1 MKIAE
6 KTVVEMREE
15 ATEGLAVCFVCTGNT
30 CRSPMAAAILNDLSR
45 VPPVCSMCDI
55 ERLLNA
61 KRIRA
66 TSAGLFATG
75 APIAANA
82 VGALERA
89 GIRSLPDNDYRA
101 HISRT
106 LDAEPVEKCDLI
118 VGLTSAHALQLLAAF
133 PEHAAKITSM
143 PEDIPDPY
151 GLDGAAYDACL
162 HAIERGVRAMFFAE
176 DEHENGTT

>member
-1 MKIAE
+1 M
-6 KTVVEMREE
+6 EE
-15 ATEGLAVCFVCTGNT
+15 ALRGPLTVCFVCTGNT

-55 ERLLNA
+55 ERLLNT

-75 APIAANA
+75 APIAEHAA
-82 VGALERA
+82 GALERA
-89 GIRSLPDNDYRA
+89 GIRSLPDNDYRE
-101 HISRT
+101 HLSRN
-106 LDAEPVEKCDLI
+106 LDAETVEKCDRI
-118 VGLTSAHALQLLAAF
+118 VGMTSAHTMQLLAAF

-151 GLDGAAYDACL
+151 GMDGAAYDACL
-162 HAIERGVRAMFFAE
+162 LAIERGVRELFFAE
-176 DEHENGTT
+176 DEHENGNT